1 MVGTLHKR
9 LELSVLMVFYSQ
21 ENPPEW
27 LGWAGSS
34 YWWASSLI
42 PDSSTPVA
50 AYTHSHLGGTKPC
63 MCQGQ
68 RVEER
73 VNHKKGQEVRV
84 VFIICQAPGK
94 SFEIAL
100 STTVRLSWKGSTWP
114 AITSWNIPSL
124 VFSICLRVKYICAA
138 GMFSIPL
145 EHLGE
150 LKSLCG

>member
-1 MVGTLHKR
+1 MVGTLYKW
-9 LELSVLMVFYSQ
+9 LELSVLMVFCSH

-42 PDSSTPVA
+42 PDSSTPVV
-50 AYTHSHLGGTKPC
+50 AYTHSHLGGTKQC
-63 MCQGQ
+63 TCQGQ

-84 VFIICQAPGK
+84 IFIICQAPGK
-94 SFEIAL
+94 SFEIVL
-100 STTVRLSWKGSTWP
+100 PTTVGKGSRWP
-114 AITSWNIPSL
+114 DITSWNIPSL
-124 VFSICLRVKYICAA
+124 VFSICLRAKYICAA